1 MAWAF
6 DQSVTTQKL
15 FRFFQL
21 NGAAASDFGNRVSQ
35 TFEALT
41 FAQVIKWYKDDGW
54 SVKIVNPASNQKT
67 GFRLKFSTR
76 GDTRNFTHVRCEKG
90 VSPKNE
96 VVQIRH
102 QIRVATHY
110 NLRKKKKSLRA
121 NIVCDVAILKDD
133 FYDGIVGSMHVE
145 NDDLITFVEAKHM
158 NAYAELIAGFIG
170 LVHELQPWRIGHD
183 VKKRRA
189 KNAAHPKPFLN
200 LSGHCAGTAEGII
213 VTMKRR
219 KMDVAVYDSQ
229 KPFLKM

>member
-6 DQSVTTQKL
+6 DQSIATQKL
-15 FRFFQL
+15 FRFFQI
-21 NGAAASDFGNRVSQ
+21 NGAAASDFGSRVCQ

-41 FAQVIKWYKDDGW
+41 FAQVIKWYKDNGW
-54 SVKIVNPASNQKT
+54 AIKIINPKSGNKT

-76 GDTRNFTHVRCEKG
+76 GDTKNFTYVRCEKG
-90 VSPKNE
+90 PPLNE
-96 VVQIRH
+96 AAQIRH

-110 NLRKKKKSLRA
+110 NIRKKKKSLRA
-121 NIVCDVAILKDD
+121 NIVCDVAVLRDG

-158 NAYAELIAGFIG
+158 NAYAELIASFIG

-189 KNAAHPKPFLN
+189 KNASHPKPFLN
-200 LSGHCAGTAEGII
+200 LSGYCTGTAEGII
-213 VTMKRR
+213 ATMIRR
-219 KMDVAVYDSQ
+219 KMDVAIYDSQ
-229 KPFLKM
+229 KPFLKL